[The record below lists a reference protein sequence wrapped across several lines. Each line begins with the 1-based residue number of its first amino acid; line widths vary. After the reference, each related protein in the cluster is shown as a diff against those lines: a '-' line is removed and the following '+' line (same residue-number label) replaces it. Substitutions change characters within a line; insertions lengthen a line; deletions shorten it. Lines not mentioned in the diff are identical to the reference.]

1 VALATIASM
10 TGALN
15 SRTSKVIVSCSGL
28 DTMPY
33 PDAFVKGYGTGIQL
47 SHSVGRGRR
56 SMSAHSSGFS
66 ILPQMGYAVKGFGQL
81 GYRLTMGS
89 INQHMGAINQHTGA
103 INLAPTVCRATSDG
117 SAGRGQMFHPGL
129 CHAWQYVCV
138 MLATRLYI
146 RPTNV

>member
-47 SHSVGRGRR
+47 SHAVGRGRR

-89 INQHMGAINQHTGA
+89 INRHTGA

-138 MLATRLYI
+138 MLVARLYI
-146 RPTNV
+146 RPASV